1 MTFIRRFAAYGQSA
15 TQTAKML
22 SAIVSCAIGTFD
34 MWNKGW
40 DKIFEENEWGKYPPL
55 ELVRFIAR
63 THYQAPDRKA
73 VKILEIGCGPGA
85 NLLYLAKEGFS
96 AYGID
101 GSKVALG
108 RAEQRL
114 LQEGLNVALQQG
126 DVMALPYDD
135 ASFDSVIDIECLY
148 ANSLADTK
156 KIISEIHRVLRP
168 GGSFFSITYM
178 DGLSGEETATYLE
191 GEPHTFTSF
200 PDGPLHKEYGI
211 SRVTPEESIN
221 SLYDKFSSIEYD
233 YVVRSDLNRSKVL
246 KEWLITCRKSES
258 I

>member
-22 SAIVSCAIGTFD
+22 SAIVSCAISTFD

-168 GGSFFSITYM
+168 GGSFS
-178 DGLSGEETATYLE
+178 
-191 GEPHTFTSF
+191 
-200 PDGPLHKEYGI
+200 PLHIWMVCREKKRRHTLRRTTYI
-211 SRVTPEESIN
+211 
-221 SLYDKFSSIEYD
+221 
-233 YVVRSDLNRSKVL
+233 YVVSGRPSSQRIWHNSRYAG
-246 KEWLITCRKSES
+246 RKHKQPL
-258 I
+258 